1 MGKTANKITSANFK
15 PSEGDGRFQVYSK
28 QFNDLV
34 DVVGENQQL
43 LSTQILN
50 SGGGTLD
57 QAYDNGGA
65 GLGRTIVADKGAVKI
80 EGADGLLVTGV
91 AGDGADSEWVGGGA
105 YDTGMFFNPKK
116 AAFRAGYVH
125 GTQWDDANIGSASTA
140 IGVNNIASGDVSTAI
155 GVNNI
160 ASGENSTAMGAE
172 TTASGENSTAM
183 GGNTIASGDQS
194 TAMGGNTTA
203 SGNSSTAM
211 GISTTAS
218 GNRSTTIGSN
228 TTALSFVETVIG
240 FWNTAYAPVSTSDWE
255 AADRLFGIGNGIDE
269 GLESDALVVLK
280 NGKITCPSTT
290 GSFTPNVLT
299 TAERDALTATAGM
312 LIYNSTTDKL
322 QCYDGTIWN
331 DLY

>member
-65 GLGRTIVADKGAVKI
+65 GLGRTIVADTGAVKI
-80 EGADGLLVTGV
+80 EGADGLLVTGLF
-91 AGDGADSEWVGGGA
+91 GTGAVPEWVGGGA
-105 YDTGMFFNPKK
+105 YDVGMFFNPLKG
-116 AAFRAGYVH
+116 AFRAGLVE
-125 GTQWDDANIGSASTA
+125 GDEWDDVNVGDGSVA
-140 IGVNNIASGDVSTAI
+140 IGANGVASGFVSLAIGNNIKSKSAT
-155 GVNNI
+155 
-160 ASGENSTAMGAE
+160 E
-172 TTASGENSTAM
+172 TVLGSF
-183 GGNTIASGDQS
+183 NTDY
-194 TAMGGNTTA
+194 TP
-203 SGNSSTAM
+203 
-211 GISTTAS
+211 ISTT
-218 GNRSTTIGSN
+218 
-228 TTALSFVETVIG
+228 E
-240 FWNTAYAPVSTSDWE
+240 WE
-255 AADRLFGIGNGIDE
+255 VLDRLFGIGNGTDV
-269 GLESDALVVLK
+269 GLESDAFIVLK

-299 TAERDALTATAGM
+299 TAQRDALTATAGM

-331 DLY
+331 DLF